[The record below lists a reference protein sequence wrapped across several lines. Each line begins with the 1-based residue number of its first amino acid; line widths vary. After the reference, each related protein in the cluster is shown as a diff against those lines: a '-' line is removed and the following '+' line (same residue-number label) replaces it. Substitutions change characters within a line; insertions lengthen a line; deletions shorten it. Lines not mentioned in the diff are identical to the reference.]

1 MPDLPDADEL
11 HRRFF
16 DPWYKAADR
25 KRKGYPA
32 TRPDVILVAGFRNV
46 AWEELS
52 PLQPERQ
59 KAVLEMIE
67 RMVAAARRD
76 WVSLTAPH
84 DVLSRDGLAAIH
96 HALDVDRLGQLIG
109 SSDPKDVANSYFV
122 TVCELGAV
130 VGAALKAART
140 TLKWVP
146 DWPYWESSLVDRKTG
161 YVVAPFHWALKRMSG
176 TECAVGLVE
185 KIAACLELVGAEKAG
200 EQR

>member
-32 TRPDVILVAGFRNV
+32 TRPDVLYVAGFRNV
-46 AWEELS
+46 PWEELS
-52 PLQPERQ
+52 PLQPDRQ
-59 KAVLEMIE
+59 RAVLAMIE
-67 RMVAAARRD
+67 RMVSAARRD
-76 WVSLTAPH
+76 WESLTAPH
-84 DVLSRDGLAAIH
+84 DVLSRDGLMAL
-96 HALDVDRLGQLIG
+96 HAGLDDDRLGHLIE
-109 SSDPKDVANSYFV
+109 SSDPNDIGNSYFV
-122 TVCELGAV
+122 TACELGAV

-161 YVVAPFHWALKRMSG
+161 HVIAPFHWAIKRMSA
-176 TECAVGLVE
+176 TARDFGLVE
-185 KIAACLELVGAEKAG
+185 KIAACLELLRAEKSG
-200 EQR
+200 ERA